1 MRFGFY
7 LAILFG
13 ATLLSAAGVWL
24 LPRSRKALWLIA
36 AGLGC
41 MLLAS
46 AVKARDLVSEF
57 RGHIAA
63 IQDDLSHLRAAST
76 HSTTN
81 LYELRAEEFTREL
94 LAQDKYKDP
103 RNLNRFE
110 AKIYSQAGEDGII
123 AEIFRRV
130 GTTSKDFVE
139 FGSGDGRENNTV
151 SLLTTQ
157 GWKGL
162 WIEGDNEAVGRAR
175 QAFADYVGAG
185 TLRVDPAFITAENI
199 ETLFRNAKVAPEFD
213 LLSVDID
220 RNDYYVWQNIR
231 QFRPRVVVVEYNA
244 IFPPDVEWVV
254 PYDANA
260 WWDLTSRHG
269 ASLGALE
276 QLGREKGYALVGCSL
291 SGVNAFFV
299 RADLV
304 GNKFLSPST
313 AAVHYEPPR
322 YFLIS
327 RALGHPRR
335 P

>member
-1 MRFGFY
+1 MRFVFY

-13 ATLLSAAGVWL
+13 ATLLVAAGAWWFT
-24 LPRSRKALWLIA
+24 RSRKAIWLIA

-41 MLLAS
+41 ILLAS
-46 AVKARDLVSEF
+46 ATKARDLVWEL
-57 RGHIAA
+57 RGQIVG
-63 IQDDLSHLRAAST
+63 IDESTRRAA
-76 HSTTN
+76 
-81 LYELRAEEFTREL
+81 LYSSYTYEIRAEEFTREL
-94 LAQDKYKDP
+94 LTQDKYKDP
-103 RNLNRFE
+103 RSLNRYE
-110 AKIYSQAGEDGII
+110 SKIYSQAGEDGII
-123 AEIFRRV
+123 AEIFRRI
-130 GTTSKDFVE
+130 GTTTKDFVE

-162 WIEGDNEAVGRAR
+162 WIEGDNEAVSRAR

-185 TLRVDPAFITAENI
+185 KLRVDSAFITAENI
-199 ETLFRNAKVAPEFD
+199 ETLFRDAKVSPEFD

-220 RNDYYVWQNIR
+220 RNDYYVWRGIR
-231 QFRPRVVVVEYNA
+231 QFRPRVAVVEYNA
-244 IFPPDVEWVV
+244 IFPPDVAWVV
-254 PYDANA
+254 PYDPAA
-260 WWDLTSRHG
+260 WWDLTSRAG

-276 QLGREKGYALVGCSL
+276 QLGREKGYELVGCSL

-304 GNKFLSPST
+304 GEKFLKPFT

-322 YFLIS
+322 YFLIH

>member
-1 MRFGFY
+1 MRFVFY

-13 ATLLSAAGVWL
+13 ATLLVAAGAWWFT
-24 LPRSRKALWLIA
+24 RSRKAIWLIA
-36 AGLGC
+36 AGLSC
-41 MLLAS
+41 ILLAS
-46 AVKARDLVSEF
+46 AAKARDLVWEL
-57 RGHIAA
+57 RGQIVG
-63 IQDDLSHLRAAST
+63 IDESTRRAA
-76 HSTTN
+76 
-81 LYELRAEEFTREL
+81 LYSSYTYEIRAEEFTREL
-94 LAQDKYKDP
+94 LTQDKYKDP
-103 RNLNRFE
+103 RSLNRYE
-110 AKIYSQAGEDGII
+110 SKIYSQAGEDGII
-123 AEIFRRV
+123 AEIFRRI
-130 GTTSKDFVE
+130 GTTTKDFVE

-162 WIEGDNEAVGRAR
+162 WIEGDNEAVSRAR

-185 TLRVDPAFITAENI
+185 KLRVDSAFITAENI
-199 ETLFRNAKVAPEFD
+199 ETLFRDAKVSPEFD

-220 RNDYYVWQNIR
+220 RNDYYVWQGIR
-231 QFRPRVVVVEYNA
+231 QFRPRVAVVEYNA
-244 IFPPDVEWVV
+244 IFPPDVAWVV
-254 PYDANA
+254 PYDPAA
-260 WWDLTSRHG
+260 WWDLTSRAG

-276 QLGREKGYALVGCSL
+276 QLGREKGYELVGCSL

-304 GNKFLSPST
+304 GEKFLKPFT

-322 YFLIS
+322 YFLIH

>member
-1 MRFGFY
+1 MRFVFY

-13 ATLLSAAGVWL
+13 ATLLVAAGAWWFT
-24 LPRSRKALWLIA
+24 RSRKAIWLIA

-41 MLLAS
+41 ILLAS
-46 AVKARDLVSEF
+46 AAKARDLVWEL
-57 RGHIAA
+57 RGQIVG
-63 IQDDLSHLRAAST
+63 IDENTRRAA
-76 HSTTN
+76 
-81 LYELRAEEFTREL
+81 LYSSYTYKIRAEEFTREL
-94 LAQDKYKDP
+94 LTQDKYKDP
-103 RNLNRFE
+103 RSLNRYE
-110 AKIYSQAGEDGII
+110 SKIYSQAGEDGII
-123 AEIFRRV
+123 AEIFRRI
-130 GTTSKDFVE
+130 GTTTKDFVE

-162 WIEGDNEAVGRAR
+162 WIEGDNEAVSRAR

-185 TLRVDPAFITAENI
+185 KLRVDSAFITAENI
-199 ETLFRNAKVAPEFD
+199 ETLFRDAKVSPEFD

-220 RNDYYVWQNIR
+220 RNDYYVWQGIR
-231 QFRPRVVVVEYNA
+231 QFRPRVAVVEYNA
-244 IFPPDVEWVV
+244 IFPPDVAWVV
-254 PYDANA
+254 PYDPAA
-260 WWDLTSRHG
+260 WWDLTSRAG

-276 QLGREKGYALVGCSL
+276 QLGREKGYELVGCSL

-304 GNKFLSPST
+304 GEKFLKPFT

-322 YFLIS
+322 YFLIH